1 MDSIQGSNYGLSI
14 ACLENWNDR
23 ENAVPELIRMVQS
36 RLAGIQE
43 GIVFAFGPPPISG
56 LGAAGGFQMELQD
69 RGGAGLTLLERVGN
83 DVAAAGMASPMLT
96 RLNQNLRA
104 GVPQLYADVDREKA
118 KRMNVP
124 LQWVFDTLQ
133 ANLGS
138 AYVND
143 FNLFGRTWRVLV
155 QADQPF
161 RMRPE
166 DINRLEVR
174 SADGK
179 MVPLSTLVAV
189 SSTVGPE
196 TVNRFN
202 MFPSAT
208 ITGSPTPGFSEGQAV
223 DEIERITKEL
233 TPSSIGYEWSG
244 VTQQQKAAGNLAPII
259 FGLAIVFVFL
269 FLAAQYES
277 WSTPLS
283 VLLSVPLAILGAV
296 VITMARS
303 LDNNI
308 YFQIGMILLIGLS
321 AKSAILIVEFAKQ
334 QHDEEGKSVF
344 DAIITAARLR
354 FRAILMTAFSFI
366 LGLIPLVIASGA
378 GANSRVSLGTAV
390 FGGMLVATVA
400 GVFVI
405 PLLYFVVTT
414 LAEKFGGKKAAEPA
428 PLPAGTDS

>member
-1 MDSIQGSNYGLSI
+1 
-14 ACLENWNDR
+14 
-23 ENAVPELIRMVQS
+23 
-36 RLAGIQE
+36 
-43 GIVFAFGPPPISG
+43 
-56 LGAAGGFQMELQD
+56 
-69 RGGAGLTLLERVGN
+69 
-83 DVAAAGMASPMLT
+83 
-96 RLNQNLRA
+96 
-104 GVPQLYADVDREKA
+104 VDREKA

-161 RMRPE
+161 RMRPD

-174 SADGK
+174 SADGR

-208 ITGSPTPGFSEGQAV
+208 ITGSPAAGFSEGQSV
-223 DEIERITKEL
+223 DEIERIALES
-233 TPSSIGYEWSG
+233 TPPSIGYEWSG

-259 FGLAIVFVFL
+259 FTLAIVFVFL

-296 VITMARS
+296 LITMARS

-308 YFQIGMILLIGLS
+308 YFQIAMILLIGLS

-334 QHDEEGKSVF
+334 QRDEEGKSIF
-344 DAIITAARLR
+344 DAAITAARLR

-366 LGLIPLVIASGA
+366 LGVIPLVIASGA

-405 PLLYFVVTT
+405 PLLYYVVQT
-414 LAEKFGGKKAAEPA
+414 LSEKFGGKETTEPA
-428 PLPAGTDS
+428 PVPAGSDS

>member
-1 MDSIQGSNYGLSI
+1 
-14 ACLENWNDR
+14 
-23 ENAVPELIRMVQS
+23 
-36 RLAGIQE
+36 
-43 GIVFAFGPPPISG
+43 
-56 LGAAGGFQMELQD
+56 
-69 RGGAGLTLLERVGN
+69 
-83 DVAAAGMASPMLT
+83 
-96 RLNQNLRA
+96 
-104 GVPQLYADVDREKA
+104 
-118 KRMNVP
+118 
-124 LQWVFDTLQ
+124 
-133 ANLGS
+133 
-138 AYVND
+138 
-143 FNLFGRTWRVLV
+143 
-155 QADQPF
+155 
-161 RMRPE
+161 
-166 DINRLEVR
+166 
-174 SADGK
+174 

-189 SSTVGPE
+189 SDNVGPE

-223 DEIERITKEL
+223 DEIERITREL
-233 TPSSIGYEWSG
+233 APSSIGYEWSG

-269 FLAAQYES
+269 FLSAQYES
-277 WSTPLS
+277 WTTPLS

-334 QHDEEGKSVF
+334 QYEEEGKSIF
-344 DAIITAARLR
+344 DATMIAARLR

-366 LGLIPLVIASGA
+366 LGVIPLVIASGA

-414 LAEKFGGKKAAEPA
+414 LTEKLGGKKTTGPA
-428 PLPAGTDS
+428 PVPAGTDS